1 MAYVFNPFTN
11 QLDFVGPNAGL
22 INFRGSFSDAGT
34 TQFVQSTTTAQA
46 ITMDTVE
53 LADGVTLASGSRIT
67 LPVVG
72 DYLLTFSAML
82 ATTHNQPQSVDIWL
96 RKNGSGAVVR
106 TSTRQQVAKNSY
118 NVMAV
123 PFIIT
128 ATAQNDY
135 FELMMCA
142 SSAIDTSGVADTG
155 LAAIAASASNPVRPA
170 APSIIVTVNKITT

>member
-22 INFRGSFSDAGT
+22 INYRGCFSDSN
-34 TQFVQSTTTAQA
+34 TQLVQSTTTAQV

-53 LADGVTLASGSRIT
+53 LADGVTLASNSRIT
-67 LPVVG
+67 LPLIG
-72 DYLLTFSAML
+72 DYLLNFSAML
-82 ATTHNQPQSVDIWL
+82 VTNSNQPQSVDIWL
-96 RKNGSGAVVR
+96 RKNGNGAVAR
-106 TSTRQQVAKNSY
+106 SSTHMHVAKNETA
-118 NVMAV
+118 VMTV
-123 PFIIT
+123 PLFLT

-155 LAAIAASASNPVRPA
+155 LASVAASASNPVRPA

>member
-1 MAYVFNPFTN
+1 MAYVFNPFT
-11 QLDFVGPNAGL
+11 QELDFVGPDTGL
-22 INFRGSFSDAGT
+22 INYRGCFSDSNTQLVASATAG
-34 TQFVQSTTTAQA
+34 QA

-53 LADGVTLASGSRIT
+53 LADGVTLASGLRIT
-67 LPVVG
+67 LPLIG

-82 ATTHNQPQSVDIWL
+82 VTNSNQPQSVDIWL
-96 RKNGSGAVVR
+96 RKNGSGAVAR
-106 TSTRQQVAKNSY
+106 SNTRMVVAKNAT

-135 FELMMCA
+135 YELMMCA
-142 SSAIDTSGVADTG
+142 SSVDADTG
-155 LAAIAASASNPVRPA
+155 IGSIAASASNPVRPA

>member
-1 MAYVFNPFTN
+1 MSYVFNPFTN

-22 INFRGSFSDAGT
+22 INFRGAFSDSNT

-53 LADGVTLASGSRIT
+53 LADGVTLASNTQIT
-67 LPVVG
+67 LPIIG

-96 RKNGSGAVVR
+96 RKNGTGAVAR
-106 TSTRQQVAKNSY
+106 SNTRQQVAKNSY

-135 FELMMCA
+135 YELMMCA